1 MSDSKAA
8 RDAATAACAASSTTT
23 SSSRGALDAVLG
35 AARFA
40 AVAPIFAASF
50 QLSLFCNPRD
60 ALRLDQRARLSATY
74 VWARFMTRTVMNVR
88 LKLAPGSRELCR
100 ERKVVYL
107 CTHRAWS
114 DFFVD
119 AYSTEGRAFIM
130 SRMLVAYAFPLFMAP
145 AMFVGSVFGFNRDGM
160 RDKDKLNRDLDAH
173 FDAFHESYGGVV
185 IYPEGTRN
193 IREYSLPL
201 KRGML
206 RYAHTRRMSV
216 QVICTA
222 GKERVFSSHLVRA
235 ERDCVLPIYFSDT
248 IHAEDYPDFEDFYN
262 EVRARWDDAWEGA
275 NGVRERDV
283 ESLPDFVP
291 KERLVKVS
299 PREDIVAASGAI
311 LTVASI
317 ALTYMAFTR
326 FVYS

>member
-1 MSDSKAA
+1 MPDGAKAA
-8 RDAATAACAASSTTT
+8 RDDAGSASASH
-23 SSSRGALDAVLG
+23 SSSSHSALDAALG
-35 AARFA
+35 AVRFA
-40 AVAPIFAASF
+40 AIAPIFAASF

-60 ALRLDQRARLSATY
+60 ALRLDQRARLSTSY

-107 CTHRAWS
+107 CNHRAWS

-119 AYSTEGRAFIM
+119 VYSTEGRAFTM

-145 AMFVGSVFGFNRDGM
+145 AMFVGAVFGFNRDGV
-160 RDKDKLNRDLDAH
+160 RDKEQLNRDLDAH
-173 FDAFHESYGGVV
+173 FETFHDSYGGVV

-193 IREYSLPL
+193 IRDYSLPL

-222 GKERVFSSHLVRA
+222 GKERVFSSHLVSA
-235 ERDCVLPIYFSDT
+235 ERDCVLPIYFSDA
-248 IHAEDYPDFEDFYN
+248 IHAEEYPDFEDFYN

-275 NGVRERDV
+275 NVVRERDL
-283 ESLPDFVP
+283 ESLPDYAP
-291 KERLVKVS
+291 KELLVKAS
-299 PREDIVAASGAI
+299 TRADIVAATGAI
-311 LTVASI
+311 LTVASL
-317 ALTYMAFTR
+317 AFTYMAFTR
-326 FVYS
+326 FVYY